1 LISNRSSVLNRKRLL
16 FVVND
21 LSFFYSHRL
30 PIAIAAQREG
40 FDVHVAYGALGDS
53 VQDEDALVQ
62 EKLTPHFVA
71 IQRGGMNPIAD
82 FCSILEL
89 SKLFENLQPS
99 VVHLITIKP
108 YLYGGIAARLVG
120 IPAVVSAVAGLGSM
134 FVRHDLFS
142 RWIRIML
149 YPLYLI
155 AFGHRNQRVI
165 VQNSDDEERLV
176 HWGVLHSKRVQLLR
190 GSGVDLSHF
199 TELEEPPGLPVI
211 CFAAR
216 LLRDKGVF
224 QFLEAGRI
232 LKDRDVQ
239 ARFLLAGDPDLKNP
253 TSVTEQDL
261 SELRHEGVVELIGYQ
276 KDIASLYARSHIV
289 CFPSFYGEGLPK
301 TLVEAAAAGRAVV
314 TSDHPGCRDA
324 IIPNE
329 TGLLVPVRE
338 AESLANA
345 LQWLIEHP
353 KKRAEMGRAGRNLA
367 EREFGIEKIVDAHL
381 KIYQEL
387 LDAC

>member
-1 LISNRSSVLNRKRLL
+1 MV
-16 FVVND
+16 
-21 LSFFYSHRL
+21 
-30 PIAIAAQREG
+30 
-40 FDVHVAYGALGDS
+40 YGSLGDRI
-53 VQDEDALVQ
+53 QDEDSIVD

-71 IQRGGMNPIAD
+71 MQRGGMNPIAD
-82 FCSILEL
+82 LRSILEL
-89 SKLFENLQPS
+89 RKSFKNLQPS
-99 VVHLITIKP
+99 IVHLVTIKS

-142 RWIRIML
+142 RLIRIVL
-149 YPLYLI
+149 YPFYRI

-165 VQNSDDEERLV
+165 VQNPEDGDRLV
-176 HWGVLHSKRVQLLR
+176 QWRVLRSDKVSLLR
-190 GSGVDLSHF
+190 GSGVDLSNF
-199 TELEEPPGLPVI
+199 TQFKEPAGLPVI

-224 QFLEAGRI
+224 QFVEAARI
-232 LKDRDVQ
+232 LKTRNVQ

-253 TSVTEQDL
+253 SSVTEQDL
-261 SELRHEGVVELIGYQ
+261 SVWREEDVVEILGYQ
-276 KDIASLYARSHIV
+276 RNIPALYAESNMV

-301 TLVEAAAAGRAVV
+301 TLIEAAAAGRAVV
-314 TSDHPGCRDA
+314 TTDHPGCRDA

-329 TGLLVPVRE
+329 TGLLVSVRDT
-338 AESLANA
+338 ESLADA

-353 KKRAEMGRAGRNLA
+353 KERADMGRAGRALA
-367 EREFGIEKIVDAHL
+367 EREFGIDKIVDAHL